1 MAVVKPFKGLR
12 YREKAG
18 IIQTLTCPPYDIIPV
33 EQRPNYLSANDY
45 NIIRLE
51 LPQGSQPYAQAASVL
66 TEWLDNGIVARDEEN
81 KLYLYEQ
88 DFLSGGK
95 KLTVRGLICRVGLA
109 EFSEGIIL
117 PHEETLSKA
126 KADRFDLL
134 TATGCS
140 FSPIYSLYFDPA
152 KQISDLLD
160 SITTT
165 APDYSFTDDEQ
176 VTHRFWSC
184 GDAKLHESV
193 QKAFGDKKLY
203 IADGHHRYETAL
215 NYRRA
220 LRETITVH
228 ENHPA
233 NHIMMLLTEMESDG
247 LVVFPTHR
255 LLKDIEHFSPDLF
268 LAACS
273 EDFVISA
280 CENVQALH
288 ARLDEE
294 YAKGTKAF
302 GFYSGNEK
310 WTLLRLKDANR
321 MKTFWPDKSDAWRQ
335 LDVSILHT
343 LILDR
348 LLGIDAAN
356 MALQKNLTYTRSFEE
371 ARNGVQKGLYQAAFI
386 LNPTRVTEIAAVA
399 SAGEKMPQKSTYFYP
414 KPLTGFVMNQI
425 KDIRDEKF
433 E

>member
-1 MAVVKPFKGLR
+1 MALIKPFRGLR
-12 YREKAG
+12 FQGKAG
-18 IIQTLTCPPYDIIPV
+18 NIETLTCPPYDIIPV
-33 EQRPNYLSANDY
+33 EKRPDYLSANDY

-51 LPQGSQPYAQAASVL
+51 LPQGNDPYNQAASAL
-66 TEWLDNGIVARDEEN
+66 TSWLNQGIVGRDKEN
-81 KLYLYEQ
+81 QLYLYEQ
-88 DFLSGGK
+88 DFLAAGK
-95 KLTVRGLICRVGLA
+95 KLTTRGLICRVGLA

-140 FSPIYSLYFDPA
+140 FSAVYSLYFDPE
-152 KQISDLLD
+152 KQISTLLD
-160 SITTT
+160 SISAET
-165 APDYSFTDDEQ
+165 PDYSFTDAEN

-184 GDAKLHESV
+184 GDAKIHASM
-193 QKAFGDKKLY
+193 QKAFKDKKLY

-215 NYRRA
+215 NYRRS
-220 LRETITVH
+220 LQESMTVDQ
-228 ENHPA
+228 NHPA
-233 NHIMMLLTEMESDG
+233 NHIMMLLAEIESDG

-255 LLKDIEHFSPDLF
+255 LVKGIENFSPYL
-268 LAACS
+268 LMAACE
-273 EDFVISA
+273 EDFVVTGCSDA
-280 CENVQALH
+280 AALSE
-288 ARLDEE
+288 ALSTAYEQ
-294 YAKGTKAF
+294 GCKAF
-302 GFYSGNEK
+302 GFYSGSNH
-310 WTLLRLKDANR
+310 WYLLRLKDPQR
-321 MKTFWPDKSDAWRQ
+321 MVSFWSNKSEAWRN
-335 LDVSILHT
+335 LDVTILHT
-343 LILDR
+343 LILER

-371 ARNGVQKGLYQAAFI
+371 AQSGVQNGLYQGVFI

-425 KDIRDEKF
+425 KDVRNGIF